1 MLSKVKEK
9 IKFWK
14 TVFKKKGL
22 VESGKASTTVSQQ
35 LTEANNLLFKILRNV
50 DIFRKFLQF
59 YAKLGEPV
67 PYLIERK
74 KV

>member
-22 VESGKASTTVSQQ
+22 VESGKASTTVS
-35 LTEANNLLFKILRNV
+35 
-50 DIFRKFLQF
+50 
-59 YAKLGEPV
+59 
-67 PYLIERK
+67 
-74 KV
+74 